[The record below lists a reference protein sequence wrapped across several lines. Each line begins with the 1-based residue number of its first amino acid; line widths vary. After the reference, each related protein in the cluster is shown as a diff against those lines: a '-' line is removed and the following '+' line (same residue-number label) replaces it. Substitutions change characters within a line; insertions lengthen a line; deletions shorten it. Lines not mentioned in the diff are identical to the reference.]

1 MLSLKELLTNTF
13 KMCEN
18 EFLDSLDVF
27 DAERKSVEQPPLM
40 AATDKSSCRLN
51 KKRKNTNE
59 GVLLAFTWREK
70 ASLSSQTH
78 VWVFLQSRQ
87 CGGEKKPA
95 WCSHCPAGV
104 KHCCVVC
111 GLQSLLKCGFAPVSL
126 PAFVLIN
133 DAAISWATKQ
143 NKFKKK

>member
-18 EFLDSLDVF
+18 EFLDFLDVF

-59 GVLLAFTWREK
+59 DVLLAFT
-70 ASLSSQTH
+70 
-78 VWVFLQSRQ
+78 
-87 CGGEKKPA
+87 
-95 WCSHCPAGV
+95 
-104 KHCCVVC
+104 
-111 GLQSLLKCGFAPVSL
+111 
-126 PAFVLIN
+126 
-133 DAAISWATKQ
+133 
-143 NKFKKK
+143 